1 MRKTERWE
9 KIPPLLLTSIVPWT
23 GMLTSAISTRFYIA
37 VWMFS
42 VGLKPTFKCT
52 VTILLLMRTVPFKG
66 SPGWQRPSHF
76 SASKIPDAFFFPF
89 PQVLLTPFNQHSWTG
104 TQLILNGKKIPLS
117 SRFGACLPSC
127 LDFWALCAIMNT
139 TFPGNP
145 TLIPNVFMTEEGEI

>member
-1 MRKTERWE
+1 
-9 KIPPLLLTSIVPWT
+9 
-23 GMLTSAISTRFYIA
+23 MLTSAISTRFCVA

-52 VTILLLMRTVPFKG
+52 VTILLLMWTVPFKG

-76 SASKIPDAFFFPF
+76 SASKIPDTFFFPF
-89 PQVLLTPFNQHSWTG
+89 PQQPCGPADSIQPAQLDWD

-127 LDFWALCAIMNT
+127 LDFWTLCAIMNT

-145 TLIPNVFMTEEGEI
+145 TLNSQCVYDRGRGNIINPTSKCCFITQSEEL